1 MGNGGDIMTLQPLAD
16 RLVAKPLEAQEKT
29 TSGFYVPD
37 SAKEKPQMGTVVAV
51 GKEVKEIKVGDHV
64 VYSQYKPD
72 QVKIDGDELMIMKE
86 EDVLAIAK

>member
-1 MGNGGDIMTLQPLAD
+1 MKLQPLAD

-37 SAKEKPQMGTVVAV
+37 SAKEKPQMAEVVSV
-51 GKEVKEIKVGDHV
+51 GKEVKEIKVGDKV

-72 QVKIDGDELMIMKE
+72 TVKVDSQELMIMKE
-86 EDVLAIAK
+86 EDVLAVVSK

>member
-1 MGNGGDIMTLQPLAD
+1 MKLQPLAD

-37 SAKEKPQMGTVVAV
+37 SAKEKPQMAEVVAI
-51 GKEVKEIKVGDHV
+51 GKEVKEIKVGDKV

-72 QVKIDGDELMIMKE
+72 TVKVDSQELMIMKE
-86 EDVLAIAK
+86 EDVLAVVSK